1 MIDIHGEEPTTL
13 VVSSQGYTQKI
24 TTIEQAFY
32 WLRKKWPVT
41 DLNRDIALDCID
53 AAMNCLVTV
62 STARKAFLSAAKSAG
77 LMPDHMDAEMTVPF

>member
-1 MIDIHGEEPTTL
+1 MIDINWGNPTTL
-13 VVSSQGYTQKI
+13 VVSSQGHTQKI

-41 DLNRDIALDCID
+41 DHNRDIALDYID

-62 STARKAFLSAAKSAG
+62 GTARKAFLSAAKSAG
-77 LMPDHMDAEMTVPF
+77 LMPDHKDAETAAAF